1 MPEYIEPIVP
11 PQTQE
16 GMPYPEEE
24 VIEMSEYTQ
33 AVDESSL
40 VDRLNSYLEM
50 TNIAENLEDSLLAE
64 IGAKVVEDYQI
75 DKDSRQ
81 EWEERTREAIELAS
95 LVAEKKY
102 YAGELVANIKYP
114 TLATAAVQF
123 SSRAM
128 PNIIKGR
135 DVVKVKVV
143 GVAEPPP
150 AVPPE
155 IEEVPPEEATPEQV
169 MAVEQSLIQHQT
181 YRNKH
186 TRAERIARFMS
197 YQFLEDIED
206 WRENLDQLLV
216 ALPVVG
222 CAFKKTYYD
231 GVKNKAQS
239 PYVSAE
245 DLVVNYYAKSLE
257 AAPRVTHVLEFRPN
271 EIEERIRSEVFLDK
285 DFGTPDKTED
295 TRDDDAPHTF
305 LEQHRWWDLDKDGYQ
320 EPYIVTV
327 HKDTAQ
333 VVRITA
339 RFDAD
344 GIVTNE
350 KGKIIMIRPVQYFTR
365 YSFMPAFDGNFYCMG
380 LGALMTPL
388 NATINT
394 TINQLLDAGTRS
406 NRQGGFLGK
415 GVRLGRNDMLYFKAG
430 EWKPVLNTG
439 DDLRKGIVPLP
450 TAEPSPTLFQLLS
463 LMIEASKEV
472 SSVQDVLT
480 GEQQGANQSPTTT
493 LSLIEQGLKVF
504 SSIYDRIHRSLKSEF
519 QKVWR
524 LNRLYLDPEYY
535 ATVLDDPEAAIE
547 DFYDKD
553 MDVVPVSNES
563 ELSHTQKM
571 VKAEALMGMLGT
583 GLNDREIQRRYLEA
597 LDVPDVEKVLPPE
610 GQQEQVPPEMQ
621 VEMAKLEI
629 EKGKL
634 EIERIKAE
642 SNAALIESKIR
653 KNDADI
659 KRSEATARHTE
670 QQALK
675 DEHME
680 KLDSLTKVV
689 QMQTSTIE
697 KLASKII
704 QSEKKQEEDKRKKE
718 LEKAKEK
725 PKKEAKK

>member
-11 PQTQE
+11 PQTQI
-16 GMPYPEEE
+16 GMPHPQPEVLEMGEYEE
-24 VIEMSEYTQ
+24 DAREH
-33 AVDESSL
+33 
-40 VDRLNSYLEM
+40 DRLNSFLEM
-50 TNIAENLEDSLLAE
+50 TNIADILDNDLLVE
-64 IGAKVVEDYQI
+64 IGAKVYEDYQI

-81 EWEERTREAIELAS
+81 SWEERTREAVELAS
-95 LVAEKKY
+95 LIAEKKY
-102 YAGELVANIKYP
+102 YSGELVANIKYP

-123 SSRAM
+123 SARAM

-143 GVAEPPP
+143 GSTAPPP
-150 AVPPE
+150 AMPAV
-155 IEEVPPEEATPEQV
+155 IDEVPPEEATPEQIQSI
-169 MAVEQSLIQHQT
+169 EQSLVEHQS

-186 TRAERIARFMS
+186 ARAERIAKFMS
-197 YQFLEDIED
+197 YQFLEEIDD
-206 WRENLDQLLV
+206 WRDSLDQLLV

-231 GVKNKAQS
+231 SINNRAQS
-239 PYVSAE
+239 PYVSAD
-245 DLVVNYYAKSLE
+245 DLVVNYHAKSLE
-257 AAPRVTHVLEFRPN
+257 SAPRVTHVLEFRPN
-271 EIEERIRSEVFLDK
+271 EIEERVRSKVFLDR
-285 DFGTPDKTED
+285 DFGSPEKMED
-295 TRDDDAPHTF
+295 TRDEDSPHVF

-327 HKDTAQ
+327 HKDTQQ

-344 GIVTNE
+344 GIIMDE
-350 KGKIIMIRPVQYFTR
+350 KGKVLMIRPVQYFTR
-365 YSFMPAFDGNFYCMG
+365 YMFMPAFDGNFYGFG
-380 LGALMTPL
+380 LGSLMTPL

-394 TINQLLDAGTRS
+394 TINQLLDAGTRA

-415 GVRLGRNDMLYFKAG
+415 GVRLGRNDMLFFKAG
-430 EWKPVLNTG
+430 EWKPVNNTG
-439 DDLRKGIVPLP
+439 DDLRKGIIPLP
-450 TAEPSPTLFQLLS
+450 TVEPSQTLFQLLS
-463 LMIEASKEV
+463 LMIQASKEV
-472 SSVQDVLT
+472 SSVNDVLT

-504 SSIYDRIHRSLKSEF
+504 SSIYDRVHRSLKSEF

-524 LNRLYLDPEYY
+524 LNRLYLMPDYY
-535 ATVLDDPEAAIE
+535 MAVLDDPEAAIE
-547 DFYDKD
+547 DFYDED

-571 VKAEALMGMLGT
+571 VKAEALMGMVGT

-597 LDVPDVEKVLPPE
+597 FDVPDIEKLLPPE
-610 GQQEQVPPEMQ
+610 EQKQEPPPEVQ
-621 VEMAKLEI
+621 LEMAKLEI
-629 EKGKL
+629 EKAKID
-634 EIERIKAE
+634 IERIKAE

-659 KRSEATARHTE
+659 KRSEATARQTD

-675 DEHME
+675 DEHMA

-697 KLASKII
+697 KLAAKVL
-704 QSEKKQEEDKRKKE
+704 QSEKKQEEDKRKEE
-718 LEKAKEK
+718 LRKAKETAK
-725 PKKEAKK
+725 KKETKK